1 VDNVFNLQECRVQ
14 NRKTFMSIQTN
25 TKAYTTI
32 TYCLNY
38 SKSPSLPF

>member
-1 VDNVFNLQECRVQ
+1 
-14 NRKTFMSIQTN
+14 MSIQTN